1 MCARAPRARRP
12 RRRAR
17 RCASPCRRAA
27 LERGRRVRC
36 TGAQRRF
43 VRSWTSGS
51 RCRDFSKFELIE
63 TTYGLTGYKKSARV
77 TTMYSSAGAR
87 RLQFPARLL
96 RVVLELLLAFPVG
109 VGQARSSFRA
119 CGRSGP
125 RSRAR
130 TRSGAGARSGARAR
144 SGSRARTGAGASPF
158 SATGDA
164 EALAGKRLPACFA
177 CRFRLAQRLLG
188 CPHLRL
194 VLFALDPGF
203 PKFLQDLDLARTGA
217 ADAGL

>member
-109 VGQARSSFRA
+109 VGQTRSSFRA
-119 CGRSGP
+119 C
-125 RSRAR
+125 
-130 TRSGAGARSGARAR
+130 ARSGARTC
-144 SGSRARTGAGASPF
+144 SGSRARSGAGASPF
-158 SATGDA
+158 SSTGDA
-164 EALAGKRLPACFA
+164 KALAGKRLPACFA

-203 PKFLQDLDLARTGA
+203 PKFLLDLARTGA